1 MSAFEATIES
11 GTAQRVELDRG
22 QELVISTPDGAQ
34 GGDLSFIGFDQAMSR
49 NLNGWERFGRPWL
62 VFAADPGMRLFN
74 GEGEPVLEVGS
85 CVGDG
90 RNDIMYPGCW
100 SELYADG
107 RPGCRELIASA
118 LGIERSQ
125 ITGMLSFFVN
135 ATVDATA
142 YRGLDEVKLAPGDHI
157 SLRALRAATTAVS
170 ACPDTEI
177 PGWRAGPLRV
187 EVQDVE

>member
-1 MSAFEATIES
+1 VSAYEATIES
-11 GTAQRVELDRG
+11 GTGLRIELERG
-22 QELVISTPDGAQ
+22 QELVITTPDGAQ
-34 GGDLSFIGFDQAMSR
+34 GGDLSFLGFDQAMSR
-49 NLNGWERFGRPWL
+49 NLNGWERFGKPWL
-62 VFAADPGMRLFN
+62 VFAADPGMRLFD
-74 GEGEPVLEVGS
+74 GEGEPVLEIGN

-100 SELYADG
+100 SELYSDG
-107 RPGCRELIASA
+107 RPGCRELIAMA

-125 ITGMLSFFVN
+125 LGGMLSFFVN

-157 SLRALRAATTAVS
+157 TLRALRAATTAVS
-170 ACPDTEI
+170 ACPDAEI
-177 PGWRAGPLRV
+177 PGWRPGPLRV